1 MKVSGDFE
9 EFYFPSKAI
18 FAKKT
23 SPRKNGVFFVEQL
36 NRKTTPPKISAAKYQ
51 LGIHVCERLRNQ
63 P

>member
-9 EFYFPSKAI
+9 EFYIPSKAI

-36 NRKTTPPKISAAKYQ
+36 NRKKKQHPQDICGKVSVRHPC
-51 LGIHVCERLRNQ
+51 L
-63 P
+63 